1 MYKEIDDMDG
11 QDWVDFI
18 DEYHCVD
25 YWYDLDSL
33 MGVCD
38 IVDDPFWEGW
48 GAEEP
53 IEEDNGDLE
62 T

>member
-1 MYKEIDDMDG
+1 MDG